1 VGLRTTLRLV
11 VRIKRVFFGCH
22 FAHTNSFPTVPI
34 RPNFYPIATFS
45 LRISFSHTPFHKG
58 AEMKKTT
65 LLAPVIAAAT
75 LMIGCNDYLCLAP
88 AGTTANSK
96 LTICHVT
103 GKKGKFELVTVKA
116 SAAQAHVDHGDFL
129 APAGATKA
137 SQCVEPVVVPPV
149 VDTVVVVPPVV
160 VPPVVVP
167 PVVVPPVVIP
177 PVVVDPTPTPTP
189 EVTPPTTTPGTS
201 GNGGSTVE
209 VGEEEEEPTTPP
221 ANGGSGGSTTIDIG
235 ELPGVN
241 CLLNLTAPECQM

>member
-1 VGLRTTLRLV
+1 
-11 VRIKRVFFGCH
+11 
-22 FAHTNSFPTVPI
+22 
-34 RPNFYPIATFS
+34 
-45 LRISFSHTPFHKG
+45 
-58 AEMKKTT
+58 MKKTT

-103 GKKGKFELVTVKA
+103 GKKGKFELITVKA
-116 SAAQAHVDHGDFL
+116 SAASAHVDHGDFL
-129 APAGATKA
+129 APTGATKA

-149 VDTVVVVPPVV
+149 VVPPVVVPPVVVDTVVVPPVV

-167 PVVVPPVVIP
+167 PVVVPPVVGPPVVIP
-177 PVVVDPTPTPTP
+177 PVVVDPTPTP

-201 GNGGSTVE
+201 GGGSTGGE
-209 VGEEEEEPTTPP
+209 VGGEEEEPTTPP
-221 ANGGSGGSTTIDIG
+221 ATGGDGGGVITIDPN
-235 ELPGVN
+235 LPGVN

>member
-1 VGLRTTLRLV
+1 
-11 VRIKRVFFGCH
+11 
-22 FAHTNSFPTVPI
+22 
-34 RPNFYPIATFS
+34 
-45 LRISFSHTPFHKG
+45 
-58 AEMKKTT
+58 MKKTT

-96 LTICHVT
+96 VTICHVT

-167 PVVVPPVVIP
+167 PVVVPPVVVPPVVVPPVVVPPVVVPPVVIP

-201 GNGGSTVE
+201 GKGGSTVE